1 MSRFLHNPVESTIID
16 AAEYS
21 HKAIWASQQHRLFES
36 LSLQSVS
43 QWTLKITES
52 IKRQT
57 DAPQKLA

>member
-16 AAEYS
+16 AVEY
-21 HKAIWASQQHRLFES
+21 KAVWASQQHRLFES
-36 LSLQSVS
+36 ISLQSVS
-43 QWTLKITES
+43 RWTLKITES